1 MNASVAKV
9 AHAHLLAEFAFWEK
23 VFAPNAKEMFFV
35 VLVEDFNFP
44 FFLVGFLG
52 GCLGAI
58 VADLLAVNGEN
69 RVVGFKLFFAGF
81 AVHFFC
87 LSVEGAFAPVGV

>member
-9 AHAHLLAEFAFWEK
+9 THAHLLAEFAFWEK
-23 VFAPNAKEMFFV
+23 VFAPNAKEMLFK

-44 FFLVGFLG
+44 FFLNGFLG

-69 RVVGFKLFFAGF
+69 RVVGFKFFFAGF
-81 AVHFFC
+81 AVHFFAFR
-87 LSVEGAFAPVGV
+87 LRGAFAPVGV